1 MIFFFFFIIDHWFQ
15 EVLSLMFGIFYVDK
29 YVI

>member
-1 MIFFFFFIIDHWFQ
+1 MIFFLIISHWFQ
-15 EVLSLMFGIFYVDK
+15 EVLSLSFGIFYVDK

>member
-1 MIFFFFFIIDHWFQ
+1 MIFFLIISCWFQ
-15 EVLSLMFGIFYVDK
+15 EVLSLRFGIFYVDK